1 MYSQDSVL
9 HIPARPGQDDRQLIL
24 KTGKQVL
31 EITKEAD
38 AYPAAERDAHVRRRL
53 DELDSVVHTS
63 APPYQPLA
71 GTPNRDPAAAHGVG
85 QAALATL

>member
-1 MYSQDSVL
+1 M
-9 HIPARPGQDDRQLIL
+9 

-38 AYPAAERDAHVRRRL
+38 AYPATERDAHVRRRL
-53 DELDSVVHTS
+53 DELDGVVHTG
-63 APPYQPLA
+63 APPYRPVA
-71 GTPNRDPAAAHGVG
+71 GTPNRDPAAAHGVA